1 ITEHVTERLPARA
14 GFMKSSQFG
23 GFARSVREELVGD
36 VRAQMYMLQVGVLLV
51 LFIACANVANLILM
65 RATGRTR
72 ELAIRSTLGAGQ
84 WRIVRQMLTE
94 GIVISTLGAAGGVL
108 VGLFGL
114 QALIGMAGPQIP
126 GTPEATL
133 NPIVLGF

>member
-1 ITEHVTERLPARA
+1 
-14 GFMKSSQFG
+14 
-23 GFARSVREELVGD
+23 
-36 VRAQMYMLQVGVLLV
+36 MYMLQVGVLLV

-114 QALIGMAGPQIP
+114 QALIAMAGPQIQVRP
-126 GTPEATL
+126 SRR
-133 NPIVLGF
+133 